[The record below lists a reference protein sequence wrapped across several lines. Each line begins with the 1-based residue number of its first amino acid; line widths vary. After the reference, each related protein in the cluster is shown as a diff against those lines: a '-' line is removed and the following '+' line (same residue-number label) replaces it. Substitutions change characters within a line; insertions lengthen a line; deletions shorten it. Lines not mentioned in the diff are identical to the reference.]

1 MGRNSEAPNGVAP
14 EHEYTAE
21 LMLAAPPA
29 RVFSAI
35 ATSDGLTSWWTP
47 IVSGSLA
54 PGTRFELG
62 FPASDTTIELRVERA
77 RAPALVE
84 WTCLGHSDHPEWRG
98 TILEFRLSERGA
110 AATTLAFRH
119 AGLDRELGCYAAS
132 ERDWDRVLTSLRETV
147 ETDGAPPFADLSA
160 AA

>member
-1 MGRNSEAPNGVAP
+1 MGTEREAPVGVAP
-14 EHEYTAE
+14 EHDYTAE
-21 LMLAAPPA
+21 LTLAAHPA

-35 ATSDGLTSWWTP
+35 ATSDGLASWWTP

-62 FPASDTTIELRVERA
+62 FPACDTTIELRVERA
-77 RAPALVE
+77 RPHALVE

-110 AATTLAFRH
+110 AATTLVFRH
-119 AGLDRELGCYAAS
+119 AGLDRELGCYEAS
-132 ERDWDRVLTSLRETV
+132 EQDWDRVLSHLRVTV
-147 ETDGAPPFADLSA
+147 ETAPPLA

>member
-1 MGRNSEAPNGVAP
+1 MGSTSEAPNGVAL

-21 LMLAAPPA
+21 LMLAAPTA

-35 ATSDGLTSWWTP
+35 ATPEGLASWWTP

-62 FPASDTTIELRVERA
+62 FPGSGSTIELRVERA
-77 RAPALVE
+77 RPPAVVE
-84 WTCLGHSDHPEWRG
+84 WTCLGHSGHPEWKG
-98 TILEFRLSERGA
+98 TTLEFRLSERRPGD
-110 AATTLAFRH
+110 TVLSFRH
-119 AGLDRELGCYAAS
+119 AGLERGLACFGAS
-132 ERDWDRVLTSLRETV
+132 KRDWERVLTHLRETV
-147 ETDGAPPFADLSA
+147 ESDAPPPLADLDA

>member
-1 MGRNSEAPNGVAP
+1 MPAP

-21 LMLAAPPA
+21 LTLAAPPA

-35 ATSDGLTSWWTP
+35 ATPDGLASWWTP

-62 FPASDTTIELRVERA
+62 FPGSRSTIELRVERA
-77 RAPALVE
+77 RHPALVE
-84 WTCLGHSDHPEWRG
+84 WTCLGHSGHPEWKG
-98 TILEFRLSERGA
+98 TTLEFRLGERRTGTA
-110 AATTLAFRH
+110 LSFRH
-119 AGLDRELGCYAAS
+119 AGLERSLACFSAS
-132 ERDWDRVLTSLRETV
+132 KRDWDRLLTDLRETV
-147 ETDGAPPFADLSA
+147 ESDGPPFADLGA

>member
-1 MGRNSEAPNGVAP
+1 VRRTGEAPKGAAL

-35 ATSDGLTSWWTP
+35 STPEGLASWWTP

-62 FPASDTTIELRVERA
+62 LPASGSTIELRVERA
-77 RAPALVE
+77 RRPGVVE
-84 WTCLGHSDHPEWRG
+84 WTCLGHSGHPEWQG
-98 TILEFRLSERGA
+98 TTLEFRLGESLTGGTA
-110 AATTLAFRH
+110 LSFRH
-119 AGLDRELGCYAAS
+119 AGLEPRLRCFDAS
-132 ERDWDRVLTSLRETV
+132 TSDWERLLTDLRETV
-147 ETDGAPPFADLSA
+147 EADAPPPLAGLDA